1 MKKLVFAAFT
11 VLGITTT
18 VQADPLPGDEPVE
31 APLDGGLITALGGAA
46 VVGYR
51 YITRTKEKN
60 EK

>member
-1 MKKLVFAAFT
+1 MKKLVLVAFT
-11 VLGITTT
+11 VVGITTT
-18 VQADPLPGDEPVE
+18 VQADPVEGEPVE

-51 YITRTKEKN
+51 YVTRTKEKN